1 MTPPTP
7 RPTPS
12 PLRPAPKRI
21 ERRGPRGMGV
31 WYSVMEQAAAGG
43 VPGAPDPISIDIP
56 DAVLEGLPF
65 ASLDPDLPLLLL
77 PVGLE
82 TRLVLDADPPELRI
96 RIYPDQVHIDS
107 GVGGGADSADRSSRA
122 RPVLLPG
129 QWLALGYAGGTEI
142 FRQASAPVASDLR
155 VGPDPQ
161 AAVSDVLGGD
171 MTIDDGLAWMVDYDR
186 AVDAGMAITVPLSP
200 AAAGQAS
207 DKIDL
212 ILVVGLHSGS
222 PLALAEE
229 LARLL
234 AVHAVS
240 TGLSFIPQGT
250 PTNTTSS
257 TVAGAA
263 PRGAGVSSARSS
275 HSNGGPSDI
284 SDDDA
289 AGRTAGVLG
298 LPDVDPL
305 RAMPHGTDTHVLW
318 ARWMREAMFQAVFG
332 TLAGGLLGV
341 SGSPGVDPA
350 VTARLRAWFVDRVS
364 GGAPVATLRIGSQPY
379 GILPVRP
386 ALTDPDPSTVAGQVE
401 RVVALLAD
409 AWRRSLELLPSPD
422 FTDPDAHP
430 SDTVGAILA
439 QQPHPAR
446 LFVRHLD
453 DYVDGE
459 APDSIQAQ
467 YAAQLARMTA
477 ATQPN
482 SNDPGVDAAGF
493 YYADLLASE
502 YPDGFISIDD
512 QVDLWTLVQ
521 SNVQN
526 FQTGSTRDKGLE
538 FVQEVLDTLGNFEER
553 QRPLR
558 WLGLERFAGILGEAE
573 DDTTLIAAL
582 LSASATEWP
591 DAGLVQSASAGKRQ
605 RAAAY
610 LADLADRFSRREPKS
625 LLGGRLP
632 ESELSRTIS
641 PKPLLYQLLD
651 ATLGEVPPDPT
662 VESAVTD
669 ALQGLATVDPDT
681 LAWLLQETLGLGA
694 HRLDAWATSLASER
708 LDRVRDAHPGGVQVG
723 AFAWVTTLEP
733 RAAPR
738 DSGGFIHAS
747 SMAHATTAALLRSGW
762 ETMSADD
769 TSDAA
774 SPAAVDLRS
783 DRIRTAL
790 WLSEGIRHGQPLGDL
805 LGYRFE
811 RSLHDQHADDQ
822 IQPIRLAVLAA
833 SGRPNARADTPVDGI
848 ALLELSR
855 ADGLGTP
862 EPAVVSALADL
873 DAAFDAFGDVG
884 LFEATHQLAA
894 GNDERATAV
903 LNAIGTGANPPPEFR
918 APLTDRSAVAVEHRV
933 LVLLDPDAP
942 APGNGW
948 VPGVRDAIAPA
959 LESWVASL
967 LPTPSDVHF
976 SVLLGPNTRPL
987 TLADLRLSALDAIHL
1002 VGEDPTVGAAPIAT
1016 LAAAALDSAVAVTVE
1031 PAGADPGAVSL
1042 ADFGVLAI
1050 EIRRLIGA
1058 LGPADA
1064 RDIRPAAA
1072 AGDAGLDVGAELDAV
1087 DGVIGAVQQRAAV
1100 LDGSSSPDVE
1110 TEAVG
1115 FLARVG
1121 ISTGGAPGDA
1131 DATAALRAIV
1141 DRRMANVDAVTVDA
1155 ADRQDD
1161 LEARLAIVLGRGLPP
1176 LGRFVVAGAS
1186 AADGAAPG
1194 PVVDMGAGPA
1204 DATPDVLDDWL
1215 DVVGRVRGG
1224 VGDLARVG
1232 LLSQLLGGAGLKLCA
1247 GQDPLWDGENW
1258 AGMSRP
1264 AGTGRL
1270 SVVTACGPDTLPGVG
1285 DAACGLVVDRWSEPI
1300 PSRDQTTG
1308 VTFRFDAPGSRPPQ
1322 SWLLAVTP
1330 DGQPWN
1336 LAVVVQTL
1344 LETLEW
1350 AGLRTVGPE
1359 DLVDY
1364 GRSIPTT
1371 FVPGEIAAWPE
1382 EE

>member
-1 MTPPTP
+1 MTDPTI
-7 RPTPS
+7 RPAPG
-12 PLRPAPKRI
+12 PLRPAPERI
-21 ERRGPRGMGV
+21 ERRGPGGV
-31 WYSVMEQAAAGG
+31 GISYSVMEQAAAGG

-65 ASLDPDLPLLLL
+65 ASLDADLPLLLL
-77 PVGLE
+77 PVQLE

-107 GVGGGADSADRSSRA
+107 GVQSADAADGQAHA

-155 VGPDPQ
+155 VGPDAQ
-161 AAVSDVLGGD
+161 GAVSDVLGGD
-171 MTIDDGLAWMVDYDR
+171 LTIDDGLAWMLDYDR
-186 AVDAGMAITVPLSP
+186 ALDAGMAITVPLSP
-200 AAAGQAS
+200 AAAAQAR

-212 ILVVGLHSGS
+212 ILVVGVRAGS
-222 PLALAEE
+222 PQTVAEE

-240 TGLSFIPQGT
+240 TGLAFIPQGT

-257 TVAGAA
+257 TVAGTPSGGAA
-263 PRGAGVSSARSS
+263 VLGGRASRPDRGAA
-275 HSNGGPSDI
+275 
-284 SDDDA
+284 DDDA
-289 AGRTAGVLG
+289 AGRTADVLG
-298 LPDVDPL
+298 LPDVDML
-305 RAMPHGTDTHVLW
+305 RAVPHGNDPHVLW
-318 ARWMREAMFQAVFG
+318 ARWMREATFQAVFG
-332 TLAGGLLGV
+332 TLAGRLLDV
-341 SGSPGVDPA
+341 SGSPGLDPE
-350 VTARLRAWFVDRVS
+350 VTARLRAWFVERVS

-386 ALTDPDPSTVAGQVE
+386 ALTDPDPSTAAGQVE
-401 RVVALLAD
+401 RVVALLTD

-422 FTDPDAHP
+422 FPDPDADP
-430 SDTVGAILA
+430 SDTAGAILA

-453 DYVDGE
+453 EYAEGE

-477 ATQPN
+477 ATQPDG
-482 SNDPGVDAAGF
+482 NDPGVDAAGF
-493 YYADLLASE
+493 YYTDLLASE

-512 QVDLWTLVQ
+512 QIDLWTLVQ

-526 FQTGSTRDKGLE
+526 FQTGDIRDKGLG
-538 FVQEVLDTLGNFEER
+538 FVRQVLDTLGNFEER

-558 WLGLERFAGILGEAE
+558 WLGLERFAGILGENE
-573 DDTTLIAAL
+573 DDTTLVAAL
-582 LSASATEWP
+582 LSAAATEWP
-591 DAGLVQSASAGKRQ
+591 DAGLVQAPDADKRQ
-605 RAAAY
+605 TARAY
-610 LADLADRFSRREPKS
+610 LADLADRFSRRKRGP

-651 ATLGEVPPDPT
+651 ATLGAVPPDPT
-662 VESAVTD
+662 VESGVTE

-681 LAWLLQETLGLGA
+681 LAWLLRETLGLGA

-708 LDRVRDAHPGGVQVG
+708 LERLRDAHPGGVQVG

-774 SPAAVDLRS
+774 SPTAVDLRS

-811 RSLHDQHADDQ
+811 RTLHDQDADDQ
-822 IQPIRLAVLAA
+822 IQPIRAAVLAA
-833 SGRPNARADTPVDGI
+833 AGRPHARADTPVDGI

-855 ADGLGTP
+855 AGGLDTP
-862 EPAVVSALADL
+862 SQAVVSALADL
-873 DAAFDAFGDVG
+873 DGAFDAFGDVG

-933 LVLLDPDAP
+933 LVLLDPEAP
-942 APGNGW
+942 APGDGW

-967 LPTPSDVHF
+967 LPPPRDVHF
-976 SVLLGPNTRPL
+976 SAGVGSALRSL
-987 TLADLRLSALDAIHL
+987 TLADLGLSALDAIHL
-1002 VGEDPTVGAAPIAT
+1002 VGEDPTVGAAPLRT
-1016 LAAAALDSAVAVTVE
+1016 LAAAALGSATPVTVE
-1031 PAGADPGAVSL
+1031 PTGADAGAVSL

-1058 LGPADA
+1058 LRPADA
-1064 RDIRPAAA
+1064 RDLRPASA
-1072 AGDAGLDVGAELDAV
+1072 AGDAGLDTGSALAAID
-1087 DGVIGAVQQRAAV
+1087 DVIGGVQQCAAA
-1100 LDGSSSPDVE
+1100 LDGASAPDVRA
-1110 TEAVG
+1110 EAVSY
-1115 FLARVG
+1115 LARVG
-1121 ISTGGAPGDA
+1121 ISTGGAPDDP
-1131 DATAALRAIV
+1131 DATAALGAVV
-1141 DRRMANVDAVTVDA
+1141 DRRMANVDAATVDG
-1155 ADRQDD
+1155 ADRQPG
-1161 LEARLAIVLGRGLPP
+1161 LEARLAIVLGRRLPL

-1186 AADGAAPG
+1186 GPDGAAPG
-1194 PVVDMGAGPA
+1194 PVVDVAAGPA

-1215 DVVGRVRGG
+1215 DAVGRARGG
-1224 VGDLARVG
+1224 VGDLATVG
-1232 LLSQLLGGAGLKLCA
+1232 LLSQLLGGAGLDLHA
-1247 GQDPLWDGENW
+1247 GQDPLSDGESW
-1258 AGMSRP
+1258 VGLSRP
-1264 AGTGRL
+1264 AGGGRL
-1270 SVVTACGPDTLPGVG
+1270 SVVATSGRGAVPSVA

-1308 VTFRFDAPGSRPPQ
+1308 VTFQFDAPGNRPPQ
-1322 SWLLAVTP
+1322 AWLLAVTP
-1330 DGQPWN
+1330 DGRPWS
-1336 LAVVVQTL
+1336 LALVVQTL

-1382 EE
+1382 GD